1 MEPSK
6 PSYFKRLIAS
16 KPSFR
21 VWGSSLIL
29 VASYAFLGYKL
40 ITFNQYHELASQ
52 WQQMPLSQFRWLAGV
67 FLLLPLNWL
76 LEAIKWKKLTS
87 IIEDISIQT
96 SYNAV
101 LAGISTGFFTPNRVG
116 EMVGRILYLETDHRK
131 AGVTLSLV
139 NSLTQN
145 LVIAIVGVPACLIF
159 FTYTSGTL
167 DADISN
173 FILVMISFASLFGLL
188 YFALPKL
195 SKKIADSIIGSKIGT
210 YTDCLSSYKNSDL
223 FVIMGISM
231 FRFFVFATQF
241 YLMLRFFGVHLDPW
255 QAIIAIPSSYLFV
268 TFTPSV
274 AFSEAAVRSS
284 YAVLFIGAFSG
295 QVVGIA
301 IAGISIWAVN
311 FILPMIVGSV
321 VMMRK
326 KE

>member
-1 MEPSK
+1 MKTS
-6 PSYFKRLIAS
+6 RTTLINKLFTS

-21 VWGSSLIL
+21 VWGSFLIL
-29 VASYAFLGYKL
+29 VASYTFLIYKL
-40 ITFNQYHELASQ
+40 LTFNHYHELATQ
-52 WQQMPLSQFRWLAGV
+52 WKQMPLTQFRWLAGV
-67 FLLLPLNWL
+67 FILLPINWL
-76 LEAIKWKKLTS
+76 LEAIKWKRLIA
-87 IIEDISIQT
+87 IIEDISIKK

-116 EMVGRILYLETDHRK
+116 EMVGRILYLDADHRK

-145 LVIAIVGVPACLIF
+145 LVITIVGVPACLIF
-159 FTYTSGTL
+159 FTFTSGTL
-167 DADISN
+167 EADIAD
-173 FILVMISFASLFGLL
+173 FILAMICFALLFGLF
-188 YFALPKL
+188 YFALPL
-195 SKKIADSIIGSKIGT
+195 ISKKIEGSSIGSKVGT
-210 YTDCLSSYKNSDL
+210 YTDCLSDYKRTDL
-223 FVIMGISM
+223 IVIIAISM
-231 FRFFVFATQF
+231 LRFFVFATQF
-241 YLMLRFFGVHLDPW
+241 YLMLRFFGIHLDPW

-295 QVVGIA
+295 QIVGIA
-301 IAGISIWAVN
+301 LAGVAIWAVN
-311 FILPMIVGSV
+311 FIIPMLVGSV